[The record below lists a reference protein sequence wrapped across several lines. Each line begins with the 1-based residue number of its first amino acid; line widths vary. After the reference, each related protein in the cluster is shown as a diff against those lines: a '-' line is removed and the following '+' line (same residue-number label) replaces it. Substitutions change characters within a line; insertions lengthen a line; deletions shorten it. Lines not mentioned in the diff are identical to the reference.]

1 MSNRNRAGMPGVCP
15 LGRVVSTY
23 TASPMTDLP
32 DSRARDLL
40 LLSGLI
46 LLGLIVMSMAL
57 RGVDPVEVVATG
69 AFAPIFAAIL
79 FFGIRGGV
87 AVAAAAS
94 LGYVALRW
102 PAIRLVGIPTL
113 SGLLVSRIVGFL
125 SFGAIGGWAASV
137 VGNSLTKLALFD
149 EIDDATGL
157 HNARSLL
164 AVLDRERSRAGR
176 YAGVFSVVHASF
188 ERPTGRGRAVQSAL
202 RALGSRLVSSVRIS
216 DHLSHFSDD
225 RSHLVVVLPETGAE
239 GAETVR
245 AGLTA
250 ALEGW
255 GAVGLV
261 AEVICMPGADE
272 PLSELERI
280 ARWSMSSPARD

>member
-1 MSNRNRAGMPGVCP
+1 MADPRDNRA
-15 LGRVVSTY
+15 RN
-23 TASPMTDLP
+23 
-32 DSRARDLL
+32 LL

-46 LLGLIVMSMAL
+46 LLGLVVLSMAF
-57 RGVDPVEVVATG
+57 RGVDPIEVVATA
-69 AFAPIFAAIL
+69 AFAPIFVAIL
-79 FFGIRGGV
+79 FFGLRGGV
-87 AVAAAAS
+87 GVAAAAAV
-94 LGYVALRW
+94 GYIALRW
-102 PAIRLVGIPTL
+102 PAIRLVGMPTL
-113 SGLLVSRIVGFL
+113 SGLLVSRIVGFMA
-125 SFGAIGGWAASV
+125 FGAIGGWAASV

-188 ERPTGRGRAVQSAL
+188 ARPSGRGRAVQSAL
-202 RALGSRLVSSVRIS
+202 RVLGSRLVSTVRIS

-245 AGLTA
+245 SGLVA
-250 ALEGW
+250 ALEEW
-255 GAVGLV
+255 GAVALMT
-261 AEVICMPGADE
+261 EVIRLPGAE
-272 PLSELERI
+272 ETLAELERI
-280 ARWSMSSPARD
+280 ARQAMTAPPSA

>member
-1 MSNRNRAGMPGVCP
+1 
-15 LGRVVSTY
+15 
-23 TASPMTDLP
+23 MTDLP
-32 DSRARDLL
+32 ESRARNLL

-46 LLGLIVMSMAL
+46 LLGLIVMSMAF
-57 RGVDPVEVVATG
+57 RGVDPVEVVATA
-69 AFAPIFAAIL
+69 AFAPIFVAIL

-87 AVAAAAS
+87 AVAVAAA
-94 LGYVALRW
+94 LGYTALRL

-113 SGLLVSRIVGFL
+113 SGLLVSRIVGFMA
-125 SFGAIGGWAASV
+125 FGAIGGWAASV
-137 VGNSLTKLALFD
+137 VGSSLTKLALFD

-176 YAGVFSVVHASF
+176 YSGVFSVVHASF
-188 ERPTGRGRAVQSAL
+188 DRPAGRGRAVQTAL
-202 RALGSRLVSSVRIS
+202 RALGGRLVSSVRIS

-245 AGLTA
+245 AGLVA
-250 ALEGW
+250 ALDGW
-255 GAVGLV
+255 SAVAPV
-261 AEVICMPGADE
+261 TKVICMPGDDE
-272 PLSELERI
+272 ALVELERI
-280 ARWSMSSPARD
+280 ARQSMSAPPSV